1 MMTIHKITAGDG
13 YTYLTRH
20 IAGGD
25 VDRQRGQDATDYY
38 TAEGNPPGQWTG
50 QGVGGLGIT
59 AGARVDEAQMR
70 ALFGFGWHPD
80 AEKMIAEYQAAHI
93 TAGMTAQQLEAVAG
107 QARKHAALG
116 RQFPVYEALDPYEDR
131 VSRRLSVIADD
142 MGRPATEPEVK
153 KVRREESGRQRSAV
167 AGYDVVFAPVKSAAL
182 LWALDERDQVR
193 ASVRAAHEDAKAS
206 ALKMLEQHAAYTR
219 TGKGGIAQIETKGL
233 VAVAFDH
240 YDSRCGDPNLHTH
253 VVIANKI
260 QGTDGKWRSLDATVL
275 YQMTVAASEHYNST
289 FETALT
295 ARLGVNF
302 AARPGS
308 IAGKEPVREIEG
320 IPAAWIGLFSKRRNQ
335 MEARYDELLRDFRR
349 DHGRDPDAKAA
360 HQLARQAT
368 LDTRDGKKPPR
379 SLEAMRADWR
389 EQIAHA
395 HGSDSQN
402 LLNRIITEPNSW
414 PAVAELS
421 EAQIGELATTVIG
434 RVAASRSTWTRW
446 NVHAETQRA
455 LREWT
460 TTAGP
465 FASVAVQE
473 AAAEAVTSR
482 AISPAHSILID
493 APAMVAEPQALR
505 RADGESVF
513 ARHSAARYTS
523 EQILQAEQRLVDA
536 ATTPALSGLSAVTVA
551 QSLAAF
557 EQREGRT
564 LDAGQRHLVTAF
576 ATADTRIAAGIGA
589 AGTGKTTAMKAFRH
603 VTETHGRRL
612 IPLATS
618 AASAAV
624 LGDDI
629 GTQAENL
636 HKFLWEHQH
645 GKEAHALTHGGA
657 LSAARVWFA
666 VNPGDVIV
674 VDEAGMAGTLLL
686 DQLAVIAARRQASI
700 KLLGDWRQLGAV
712 ESGGAL
718 RLIASEAG
726 AVELTSLHR
735 FTNPAEGTATL
746 GLRTGDTT
754 ALDFYQAHGRIT
766 GGSRQAMSDAV
777 YDAWKTDM
785 LEGRITLMIAATNR
799 DITALSARARTERI
813 TAGQVEAVGVPL
825 ADHNVAGVGDWIV
838 TRNNNRR
845 ITTCRG
851 KDFVKNGDAWTVV
864 KRLRDGS
871 LKVRHQ
877 EHRGTATLPASYVA
891 AHVQLHYAT
900 TTHRAQ
906 GSTVDTA
913 HLLVDDQLTRENLY
927 VAMTRAR
934 IANYAYVT
942 THELLPL
949 DEDERLDRP
958 RYDPD
963 ARAAREVL
971 DTILN
976 REGAMLSAT
985 ETIRRTQQQAESLST
1000 LIPRHQHAAEQATT
1014 AGYQQ
1019 LVHTLFDPDIAEVL
1033 TDDAAFSAV
1042 VRALHRGETQGWQP
1056 EQLLATAMRRGP
1068 LTRADSPAELL
1079 AWRCAK
1085 TLDEHQPPAP
1095 LAQPTIQDA
1104 TRYAQLAASL
1114 TGLTGAQLN
1123 PGRATL
1129 RPTALTVDS
1138 RLASARE
1145 ADHYQSIIIG
1155 VLGSHDTIRAVND
1168 SAWPA
1173 LTAAVRRAEHA
1184 GHHPAD
1190 VLHQAYASRELD
1202 TADSISEVLAWRI
1215 GRYLDRQP
1223 APSSSDP
1230 AGAFQ
1235 RLAWTLKAAEQ
1246 RGIDL
1251 TAATGDI
1258 RGQLTIDEL
1267 QRHLEAVTRRH
1278 RAPEDP
1284 GSTLPAWV
1292 AANRPGAPGLDRYLA
1307 ENTAQISARIS
1318 ELATEAAHARPAWA
1332 TVFGMPPG
1340 NEQSKEQWLGLLGI
1354 AAAYRD
1360 QYQITDDTSVQP
1372 LGAYVEAGRAGHH
1385 AYWKAAEAVIAAARL
1400 TEGADQQPAVDR
1412 LAHRIAA
1419 DIFTALPADE
1429 RAGIGNAMA
1438 SRLGP
1443 LWLGDPADT
1452 DAAAMQTSY
1461 ARELISELRERGHL
1475 RPEATPITGESTIDM
1490 QQAHHALVAKE
1501 AERLAHLAHEIL
1513 SRHQVP
1519 VPEPEIGT
1527 RLLPAKPEP
1536 SQGPQPR
1543 W

>member
-1 MMTIHKITAGDG
+1 MTIHKITAGDG

-50 QGVGGLGIT
+50 QGLAGLGIT
-59 AGARVDEAQMR
+59 AGSPVDETQMR

-80 AEKMIAEYQAAHI
+80 AENKIAEYQAAHI
-93 TAGMTAQQLEAVAG
+93 TAGMTAQQLEAVAE
-107 QARKHAALG
+107 QARRHAALG
-116 RQFPVYEALDPYEDR
+116 RQFPVYQALDPYEDR
-131 VSRRLSVIADD
+131 VSRRLVVIVDD
-142 MGRPATEPEVK
+142 MGRPASEAEVK
-153 KVRREESGRQRSAV
+153 KVRREESGRQRGAV

-193 ASVRAAHEDAKAS
+193 AAVRAAHEDAKAS

-219 TGKGGIAQIETKGL
+219 TGKAGIAQIETKGL

-275 YQMTVAASEHYNST
+275 YQMTVAASEHYNTT

-295 ARLGVNF
+295 ARLGVTF
-302 AARPGS
+302 AARAGS
-308 IAGKEPVREIEG
+308 VAGKEPIREIEG
-320 IPAAWIGLFSKRRNQ
+320 IPAEWIGQFSKRRNQ
-335 MEARYDELLRDFRR
+335 MEARYDELLRDYRR

-379 SLEAMRADWR
+379 SLAAMRTDWR
-389 EQIAHA
+389 EQIAQA
-395 HGSDSQN
+395 HGSDGQE
-402 LLNRIITEPNSW
+402 LLNRIITQ
-414 PAVAELS
+414 PAGRPVASGLT
-421 EAQIGELATTVIG
+421 EAQIGELAHVVIG

-446 NVHAETQRA
+446 NVHAETQRV

-460 TTAGP
+460 GTAGP
-465 FASVAVQE
+465 FATVALQE

-493 APAMVAEPQALR
+493 APAMVAEPDALR
-505 RADGESVF
+505 RDDGESVF
-513 ARHSAARYTS
+513 TRHGAARYTS
-523 EQILQAEQRLVDA
+523 EQILAAEQRLVDA
-536 ATTPALSGLSAVTVA
+536 ATTPAIVGLSAVSVE

-557 EQREGRT
+557 ERLEGRT
-564 LDAGQRHLVTAF
+564 LDPGQRHLVTAF
-576 ATADTRIAAGIGA
+576 AATDTRITAGIGA

-603 VTETHGRRL
+603 VTEAHGRRL

-636 HKFLWEHQH
+636 HKFLWEHHH
-645 GKEAHALTHGGA
+645 GKEAQALTQGGA
-657 LSAARVWFA
+657 VSAARAWFA
-666 VNPGDVIV
+666 VNPGDVLV

-686 DQLAVIAARRQASI
+686 DQLTAVAARRQASI

-735 FTNPAEGTATL
+735 FHNPAEATATL

-754 ALDFYQAHGRIT
+754 ALDFYQAHGRIA

-777 YDAWKTDM
+777 YDAWKADM
-785 LEGRITLMIAATNR
+785 LNGRITLMIAATNR

-813 TAGQVEAVGVPL
+813 SAGQVEPVGVPL

-838 TRNNNRR
+838 TRANNRR

-851 KDFVKNGDAWTVV
+851 RDFVKNGDAWTVV

-877 EHRGTATLPASYVA
+877 EHRGTATLPAGYVA

-934 IANYAYVT
+934 LANHAYVT

-963 ARAAREVL
+963 SRAAREVL

-1014 AGYQQ
+1014 AGYQH
-1019 LVHTLFDPDIAEVL
+1019 LVQEMFDPVIASQLIE
-1033 TDDAAFSAV
+1033 DAAFSAV
-1042 VRALHRGETQGWQP
+1042 VRALHRGETLGWQA
-1056 EQLLATAMRRGP
+1056 EQLLAAAARRGP
-1068 LTRADSPAELL
+1068 LTTADSPAQLL
-1079 AWRCAK
+1079 AWRCAS
-1085 TLDEHQPPAP
+1085 TLDELAALAP
-1095 LAQPTIQDA
+1095 LAQPTIEDA
-1104 TRYAQLAASL
+1104 TRYAQLAAAL
-1114 TGLTGAQLN
+1114 TGLTEAQLN
-1123 PGRATL
+1123 PGRAVL
-1129 RPTALTVDS
+1129 RPTALTVDT

-1155 VLGSHDTIRAVND
+1155 VLGSRDTIRAVND

-1173 LTAAVRRAEHA
+1173 LAAAVRRAEHA
-1184 GHHPAD
+1184 GHHPSE
-1190 VLHQAYASRELD
+1190 VLSRAYASRELD
-1202 TADSISEVLAWRI
+1202 SAESISEVLAWRI
-1215 GRYLDRQP
+1215 GRYLDRHP
-1223 APSSSDP
+1223 APSSGDP

-1246 RGIDL
+1246 HGIDL
-1251 TAATGDI
+1251 GATTGDI
-1258 RGQLTIDEL
+1258 RDQLTIEEL

-1278 RAPEDP
+1278 RAPEQADTSMP
-1284 GSTLPAWV
+1284 GWV
-1292 AANRPGAPGLDRYLA
+1292 AATRPGDPGLDSYLA
-1307 ENTAQISARIS
+1307 DSTAQIRARIS
-1318 ELATEAAHARPAWA
+1318 ELATQAAHGRPAWT
-1332 TVFGMPPG
+1332 TVFGTRP
-1340 NEQSKEQWLGLLGI
+1340 ETEEASEQWLGLLGI

-1360 QYQITDDTSVQP
+1360 QYQIPDDSSTQP

-1385 AYWKAAEAVIAAARL
+1385 AYWKAAQAVIAAHRL
-1400 TEGADQQPAVDR
+1400 TESPGQQSVVDR
-1412 LAHRIAA
+1412 LTHRIATDVYA
-1419 DIFTALPADE
+1419 ALPADE
-1429 RAGIGNAMA
+1429 RAGISHALA
-1438 SRLGP
+1438 ARLGP
-1443 LWLGDPADT
+1443 LWLGDPADA
-1452 DAAAMQTSY
+1452 DSAAMQTSY
-1461 ARELISELRERGHL
+1461 AGELISELRERGHL
-1475 RPEATPITGESTIDM
+1475 RLETAPV
-1490 QQAHHALVAKE
+1490 QASSAADVRQAQRALIARE
-1501 AERLAHLAHEIL
+1501 AERLARVAAEIRQRQY
-1513 SRHQVP
+1513 SRSPVDATSARMPPEQPHQP
-1519 VPEPEIGT
+1519 
-1527 RLLPAKPEP
+1527 
-1536 SQGPQPR
+1536 QGPRPG